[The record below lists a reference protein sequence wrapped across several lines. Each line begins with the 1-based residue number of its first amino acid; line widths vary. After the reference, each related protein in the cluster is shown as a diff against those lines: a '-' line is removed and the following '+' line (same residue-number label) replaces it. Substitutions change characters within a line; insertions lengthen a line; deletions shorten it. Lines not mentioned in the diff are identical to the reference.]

1 MDWFTG
7 IAIFLTMWWV
17 VLFGVL
23 PFGVRSQEESGE
35 VIAGTDPG
43 APVVANIKKKLIWTT
58 CITAVIWVLFA
69 LLLQTG
75 WVSLE
80 HPLGRFFGK

>member
-17 VLFGVL
+17 ILFCVL
-23 PFGVRSQEESGE
+23 PIGVRSQEESGE
-35 VIAGTDPG
+35 IVTGTDPG
-43 APVVANIKKKLIWTT
+43 APVVANIKQKLIWTT
-58 CITAVIWVLFA
+58 AITSIVWTAFA
-69 LLLQTG
+69 LLLMSG

-80 HPLGRFFGK
+80 HPLGRLMG